1 MAFLM
6 CPCTVYIGDNSWR
19 TCYWQECTYTWAIW
33 GQWTIVSLVHQP
45 PYIPAWWWSSP
56 PCWWLTKLMALA
68 VGQASRRQCT
78 NVSTPF
84 VQGTG
89 STSGGWKS
97 ERSRKFPEILGIIL
111 DTVAMELRLPPG
123 QEVKDDELL
132 SLIGQLQHACVWC
145 ALAECFWGA
154 WSICPQVQKNFIL
167 HHHLCINAAV
177 KSDLQW

>member
-1 MAFLM
+1 M
-6 CPCTVYIGDNSWR
+6 S
-19 TCYWQECTYTWAIW
+19 
-33 GQWTIVSLVHQP
+33 
-45 PYIPAWWWSSP
+45 
-56 PCWWLTKLMALA
+56 LA

-123 QEVKDDELL
+123 EEVQDDEGTN
-132 SLIGQLQHACVWC
+132 SAV
-145 ALAECFWGA
+145 AA
-154 WSICPQVQKNFIL
+154 QKI
-167 HHHLCINAAV
+167 V
-177 KSDLQW
+177 Y